1 MSTTG
6 PSEEELR
13 AFREAL
19 ADLTGYDLAVVIA
32 MLQHIR
38 VLALSEGEA
47 AAEAALARAI
57 AALIESPPPNRDL
70 QEAPQHFVP
79 APRAA
84 GAAARG
90 PGAGAAGGAGA
101 R

>member
-1 MSTTG
+1 MSTNG
-6 PSEEELR
+6 LSPEELQ

-57 AALIESPPPNRDL
+57 TALIESPPPSRDL
-70 QEAPQHFVP
+70 QEAPQRFIP

-84 GAAARG
+84 IPAAAL
-90 PGAGAAGGAGA
+90 P
-101 R
+101 